1 MPAVPSTTQLQSGG
15 ASGASEVAL
24 FGLIQDTIN
33 SPRQFQ
39 FAGRF
44 TF

>member
-1 MPAVPSTTQLQSGG
+1 
-15 ASGASEVAL
+15 VAL